1 MAGFADPL
9 QSLYSQAGLALV
21 VGNVFLSQ
29 IGLPVP
35 VTPTLIVAGA
45 VAVAHL
51 GWGAELL
58 CAAVLVTLLADTV
71 WYAAGR
77 VSGKRIMALL
87 CRVSLTPD
95 LCVSETQLR
104 FERWGPNALI
114 VAKFVPGLATVAPPL
129 AGALRM
135 PSARF
140 VARSFVGASLWLL
153 AYLACGALF
162 ASQIDRVLPRLAEM
176 GGRAVFALVVA
187 LALYIAYKW
196 WQRVRFR
203 RALRMARISAAEL
216 RRLMDGAPAPLVID
230 VRSNVA
236 RTIDPRAIPGAR
248 HVATDTVELHV
259 RDLPRDRDIIV
270 YCNCPNDATAARIAK
285 LLAGH
290 GIKRVRP
297 LEGGLD
303 GWAAA
308 GFALDKLPGGDS
320 G

>member
-1 MAGFADPL
+1 MTAFADPL
-9 QSLYSQAGLALV
+9 QSMYSQAGLALV

-35 VTPTLIVAGA
+35 VAPTLIIAGA
-45 VAVAHL
+45 VAAAHV

-58 CAAVLVTLLADTV
+58 LIAVLVTLLADTC

-77 VSGKRIMALL
+77 ISGKRIMAML

-135 PSARF
+135 PAVRF
-140 VARSFVGASLWLL
+140 LARSFVGAALWVT

-162 ASQIDRVLPRLAEM
+162 ASEIDRALPRLAEL
-176 GGRAVFALVVA
+176 GGRAVLALA
-187 LALYIAYKW
+187 ILLALYVAFKW
-196 WQRVRFR
+196 MQRVRFHR
-203 RALRMARISAAEL
+203 TLRMARITAAEL
-216 RRLMDGAPAPLVID
+216 RRLMDGSPAPLVID

-270 YCNCPNDATAARIAK
+270 YCNCPNDATAARVAK

-308 GFALDKLPGGDS
+308 GFGFDKLPGSDPD
-320 G
+320 